1 MASGRPRK
9 IDDLTLHKLKEAFLT
24 GCTDSEAC
32 VYAGIV
38 PSTLYNYQSDNPDF
52 LERKET
58 YKQNPFMKARK
69 VVLDALEAGDIAT
82 AHKVLDRRDRMTI
95 PQDERFEKDSLYL
108 TDEEL
113 MQIVAAG

>member
-1 MASGRPRK
+1 MGIGRPRK
-9 IDDLTLHKLKEAFLT
+9 IDDLTLHKLKEAFLM

-52 LERKET
+52 LEQKET

-82 AHKVLDRRDRMTI
+82 AHKVLDRRDKMII
-95 PQDERFEKDSLYL
+95 PQDETLGKDPLYL
-108 TDEEL
+108 TNEEL
-113 MQIVAAG
+113 MIIANGG